1 METNKPTNSEKKE
14 YDKNLS
20 EKIKESIIIR
30 GIVVSLNA
38 MSFPNFENLH
48 EMLLPFNCGLDIE
61 NLKDGESL
69 ADLYVR
75 NKKFL
80 SGMLAHDYEIMTDE
94 KANGTE
100 TNLVKSHTAKEK
112 KFKLIDNLAY
122 GSHVDLDKGTMTILY
137 NSKVCDIDEKK
148 TFECINLISALPTVG
163 VSTLPIFK
171 HCGHSYSVEEKLF
184 DNINEILKLIVLTE
198 FDFIIYTLYVSICG
212 NLIMRWAV
220 ADKK

>member
-1 METNKPTNSEKKE
+1 METNKQTNKEKFNRE
-14 YDKNLS
+14 YDKSLS
-20 EKIKESIIIR
+20 EKIKEAIIIR
-30 GIVVSLNA
+30 GIVVSLDA

-69 ADLYVR
+69 ADLYAR

-80 SGMLAHDYEIMTDE
+80 SQMLIHDNEIMTDE

-112 KFKLIDNLAY
+112 KFKLINNLAY
-122 GSHVDLDKGTMTILY
+122 G
-137 NSKVCDIDEKK
+137 DINFDDKK
-148 TFECINLISALPTVG
+148 TFECINLISRLPTVG
-163 VSTLPIFK
+163 VTTLPLFK
-171 HCGHSYSVEEKLF
+171 HLGYTYSVEPNSF
-184 DNINEILKLIVLTE
+184 DNINEVLKLIVSTS
-198 FDFIIYTLYVSICG
+198 FDFFIYTLYVSENKIT
-212 NLIMRWAV
+212 MRWAV